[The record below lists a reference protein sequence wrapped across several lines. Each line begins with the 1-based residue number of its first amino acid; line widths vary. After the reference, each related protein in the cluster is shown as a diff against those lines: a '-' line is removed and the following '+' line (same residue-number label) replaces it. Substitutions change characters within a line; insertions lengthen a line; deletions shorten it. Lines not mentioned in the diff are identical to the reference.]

1 MAKSLS
7 FLSDTWLAELTEQAV
22 GLSVS
27 DVSNG
32 SVRYVI
38 TASPHGK
45 VQFSILVD
53 DGRVVEVAPGAGGDV
68 DVTVIWRYP
77 DAVDQFTGVLDP
89 DVAYMT
95 GRCKLEGDYA
105 WYLYG
110 ARSLFRSLAWTEV
123 LTDLADRSAV

>member
-1 MAKSLS
+1 MTKPLS
-7 FLSDTWLAELTEQAV
+7 FLSDAWLAELTERAV
-22 GLSVS
+22 GLPAS
-27 DVSNG
+27 DVPNG

-45 VQFSILVD
+45 VQFSIVIVD
-53 DGRVVEVAPGAGGDV
+53 GQVVEVVPGSGGHV
-68 DVTVIWRYP
+68 DVTATWRYP
-77 DAVDQFTGVLDP
+77 EAVDQFTGVLDP

-110 ARSLFRSLAWTEV
+110 ARPLFHGVAWTEA
-123 LTDLADRSAV
+123 LTDLVDRSAV